1 MRVVSAIQPHLVPF
15 SSRVRAFPRGR
26 ASRASETRARWD
38 ARVPDSDRQQNAPR
52 LPPSARD
59 ARARDP
65 SFSLSFS
72 LTAIPNPSPSAARH
86 LRGLPALEQITSRV
100 QVLEWGIWALQGER
114 QHANPCMHAYMHAC
128 IYAYMHTCMHA
139 CISACMHAW
148 MYTCMHVNKRA
159 RLHTHTC
166 TCMHARTHAQ
176 AGFDMSHL
184 VGFLNTSDMF
194 SAFKVCCS
202 RERARARE

>member
-72 LTAIPNPSPSAARH
+72 LTAIPTPSPSAARH

-114 QHANPCMHAYMHAC
+114 QHANPCMHAYMHTC
-128 IYAYMHTCMHA
+128 IHA
-139 CISACMHAW
+139 CCIGRGYDLVRLVLQGARCEQEQDAERGGEG
-148 MYTCMHVNKRA
+148 KRTGGGGRWFA
-159 RLHTHTC
+159 
-166 TCMHARTHAQ
+166 
-176 AGFDMSHL
+176 
-184 VGFLNTSDMF
+184 
-194 SAFKVCCS
+194 
-202 RERARARE
+202 